1 MKIPDYVLVCM
12 QTDRAW
18 PPMKYAAA
26 CSVYRQKL
34 VEMGI
39 VEGCDIWR
47 YFFGSINERVKCNE
61 TAMRFQV
68 SLNGVLELSFSHYVK
83 IPADEKMRNL
93 EQKWITARFT
103 GVESLDC
110 LLTTNTMNFRDLW
123 HVGFW
128 HRKGV
133 KHAFFDFSTEDGKI
147 SRVMF
152 TFEDVEFVENASG
165 INQ

>member
-1 MKIPDYVLVCM
+1 M
-12 QTDRAW
+12 
-18 PPMKYAAA
+18 
-26 CSVYRQKL
+26 
-34 VEMGI
+34 
-39 VEGCDIWR
+39 
-47 YFFGSINERVKCNE
+47 KCNE